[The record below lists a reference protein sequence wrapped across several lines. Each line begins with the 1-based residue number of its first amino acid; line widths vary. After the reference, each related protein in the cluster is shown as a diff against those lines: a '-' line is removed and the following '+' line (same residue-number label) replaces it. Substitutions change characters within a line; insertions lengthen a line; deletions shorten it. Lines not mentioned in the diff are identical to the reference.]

1 MSGLTEIR
9 EGIAANLST
18 LTGCQVS
25 AYMETAP
32 TLPCIH
38 VFPDSADGVDYHQ
51 AMRNGQVTWVLAVQ
65 GITTGADR
73 GAQQQMDKWLAP
85 SGAGSVFAALES
97 DPTLGGAAMDVTVT
111 GNSGYQPY
119 TNPSTGSTVVACTW
133 RVEVLA
139 DGR

>member
-1 MSGLTEIR
+1 MSGLTAIR
-9 EGIAANLST
+9 EGLAANLAT

-25 AYMETAP
+25 AYLETAP
-32 TLPCIH
+32 VPPTLH

-65 GITTGADR
+65 GIAAGSDR

-85 SGAGSVFAALES
+85 SGTDSVFAALES
-97 DPTLGGAAMDVTVT
+97 DKTLGGAAMDVTVT

-119 TNPSTGSTVVACTW
+119 VNPSTGNTVVACTW
-133 RVEVLA
+133 RVEVMA
-139 DGR
+139 TG